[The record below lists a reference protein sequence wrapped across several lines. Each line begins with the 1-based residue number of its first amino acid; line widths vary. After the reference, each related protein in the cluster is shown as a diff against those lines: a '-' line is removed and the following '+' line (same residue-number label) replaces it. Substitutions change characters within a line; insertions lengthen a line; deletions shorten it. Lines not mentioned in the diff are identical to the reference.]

1 MNAGSLPEGGANGSR
16 GRSARWQAAGVLFF
30 CFVIGMTGRGLFDS
44 FVVMLRPLDL
54 SHSWSRDE
62 LTAIYAIAMTCWGL
76 GAPLAGIIFDR
87 AGARPVYL
95 LGIACSAGGLMLAS
109 TDWGLWSFYLGHGV
123 AVGTATALL
132 GTVVQAALVSRWF
145 DRSRSTALG
154 LVHSSMGIGVLL
166 FSPITQVLIDGFG
179 WQGAYRG
186 LTLIGVAIIV
196 PIALFAPW
204 GRYRAG
210 HPEIAA
216 AAAAPREGPRR
227 PSYGS
232 LREALGGWPFW
243 ALSWIYA
250 VTGMGI
256 YVAVTQLVD
265 YFQVLGVPPLEA
277 ASIYGVAGA
286 LAPVGMVAF
295 GIIADRLGMLR
306 AATLSYGLTLVSY
319 AGFLALPDMFSEFV
333 LYGSAVCLGLTL
345 GSRGPM
351 VSSIVSRT
359 FQGPAFGR
367 IYGAILAF
375 GGAGGGLGAWLGGFI
390 HDAAGGHA
398 ALFYVGAVV
407 LVAAGSPFVFLSR
420 AAAR

>member
-1 MNAGSLPEGGANGSR
+1 MSGPSVPGYGPGT
-16 GRSARWQAAGVLFF
+16 RSASPKRWHAFGVLLF
-30 CFVIGMTGRGLFDS
+30 CFVVGMTGRGLFDS

-54 SHSWSRDE
+54 SHDWTRDE
-62 LTAIYAIAMTCWGL
+62 LTAIYAIAMACWGL
-76 GAPLAGIIFDR
+76 GAPLAGTVFDR

-95 LGIACSAGGLMLAS
+95 LGIGFSAGGLMLAS

-145 DRSRSTALG
+145 DRSRAAALG

-166 FSPITQVLIDGFG
+166 FSPITQLLVDNFG
-179 WQGAYRG
+179 WQGAYQG
-186 LTLIGVAIIV
+186 LTVIGLAIVV

-204 GRYRAG
+204 NRFREGHPDISAAAQAAGPSSVRYR
-210 HPEIAA
+210 
-216 AAAAPREGPRR
+216 
-227 PSYGS
+227 S
-232 LREALGGWPFW
+232 LREALTGWRFW
-243 ALSWIYA
+243 ALCWVYA
-250 VTGMGI
+250 ITGMGI

-265 YFQVLGVPPLEA
+265 YFQTLGVPALEA

-295 GIIADRLGMLR
+295 GLIADRLGMLK

-319 AGFLALPDMFSEFV
+319 AGFLVLPHMFAKPV

-390 HDAAGGHA
+390 HEAAGGHA
-398 ALFYVGAVV
+398 ALFYVGGAV

-420 AAAR
+420 TAPR

>member
-1 MNAGSLPEGGANGSR
+1 MTEDAAPESSSGYR
-16 GRSARWQAAGVLFF
+16 PVRYRLHAAGVLFF
-30 CFVIGMTGRGLFDS
+30 CFVVGMTGRGLFDS

-54 SHSWSRDE
+54 SHGWSRDE

-76 GAPLAGIIFDR
+76 GAPLAGIVFDR

-95 LGIACSAGGLMLAS
+95 LGIAFSAGGLMLAS

-145 DRSRSTALG
+145 DRSRATALG

-166 FSPITQVLIDGFG
+166 FSPITQLLVDSFG

-186 LTLIGVAIIV
+186 LTLIGLAVIV
-196 PIALFAPW
+196 PIALLAPW
-204 GRYRAG
+204 NRYREG
-210 HPEIAA
+210 HPDISAA
-216 AAAAPREGPRR
+216 ARAAGAAAIRYRT
-227 PSYGS
+227 
-232 LREALGGWPFW
+232 LRAAMGGWHFW

-250 VTGMGI
+250 ITGMGI

-265 YFQVLGVPPLEA
+265 YFQVLGVPALEA

-286 LAPVGMVAF
+286 LAPAGMVAF
-295 GIIADRLGMLR
+295 GLIADRFGILR
-306 AATLSYGLTLVSY
+306 AATLSYGLTLISY
-319 AGFLALPDMFSEFV
+319 LGFLVLPDMFSKAV
-333 LYGSAVCLGLTL
+333 LYGSAICLGLTL

-359 FQGPAFGR
+359 FHGPAFGR

-398 ALFYVGAVV
+398 ALFYVGGVV